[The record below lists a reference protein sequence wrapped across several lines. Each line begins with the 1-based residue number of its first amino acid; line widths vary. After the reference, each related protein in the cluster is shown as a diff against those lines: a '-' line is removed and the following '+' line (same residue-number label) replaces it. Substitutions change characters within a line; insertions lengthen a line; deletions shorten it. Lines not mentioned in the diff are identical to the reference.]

1 MTDMVTLIAK
11 TTPLEREL
19 KFSSRTVQP
28 TDLPRLG
35 ELYFTAYDAGMAG
48 ESMEVAMADMAA
60 SLQGKYG
67 EFLPEA
73 SHVALDDDGKIVAA
87 VLVVERALGDDTPDT
102 PFIIEL
108 ITDRGHRRRGLAE
121 DLVLA
126 TLDTLFNEGQ
136 SDVALRVESGN
147 SAALALYLSLD
158 FHRWAPD
165 SGDDED

>member
-11 TTPLEREL
+11 TTPLEREP
-19 KFSSRTVQP
+19 KIVSRTVQT

-48 ESMEVAMADMAA
+48 DSVEAAIAAIQGAMH
-60 SLQGKYG
+60 GKYG
-67 EFLPEA
+67 VFLPEA
-73 SHVALDDDGKIVAA
+73 SHVALDDSGKIVAA
-87 VLVVERALGDDTPDT
+87 VLVVERELGDDAPDA

-108 ITDRGHRRRGLAE
+108 ITDREHRRRGLAE

-126 TLDTLFNEGQ
+126 TLDTLFNEGHR
-136 SDVALRVESGN
+136 DVALRVEATN

-158 FHRWAPD
+158 FHRWSPE